1 MFRRAESRAL
11 YHGLALGCS
20 EEARQ
25 AAPRLELRLDAYLS
39 MAGHVPA
46 GPVKLGNLA
55 KPLRAMLLQPGWLWP
70 RVEAGRQV
78 CLDLAQTVKG
88 RRPAVAQLLSVS
100 LRATVGR
107 QACLVQMVK
116 VSQLPEISPVL
127 PLQPVARDWVCLLD
141 PAKLAAHP
149 RQATLDSLQLR
160 VTGHRADVLQ
170 LPWAAERSSDFQS

>member
-1 MFRRAESRAL
+1 
-11 YHGLALGCS
+11 
-20 EEARQ
+20 
-25 AAPRLELRLDAYLS
+25 

-46 GPVKLGNLA
+46 GAVKLGNLA
-55 KPLRAMLLQPGWLWP
+55 KPLRAMLLQPGWLWL

-78 CLDLAQTVKG
+78 CLDLAQTVKA
-88 RRPAVAQLLSVS
+88 RRPAVAQLVSVS

-116 VSQLPEISPVL
+116 VSQLLEISPVL

-141 PAKLAAHP
+141 LAKLAAHP

-160 VTGHRADVLQ
+160 VTGHRARVLQ